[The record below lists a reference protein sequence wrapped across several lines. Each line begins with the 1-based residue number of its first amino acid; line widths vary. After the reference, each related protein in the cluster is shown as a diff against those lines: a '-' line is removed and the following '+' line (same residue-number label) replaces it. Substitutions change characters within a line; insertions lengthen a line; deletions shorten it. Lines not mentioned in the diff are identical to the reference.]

1 MISVTLCTVLLWDF
15 SGISC
20 GFFVVV
26 RVNNLVILTFLTVWV
41 GKAPLPLLP
50 SVDIDRKGEVTL
62 SPSSGV
68 LVLEGR
74 A

>member
-1 MISVTLCTVLLWDF
+1 MTSVTLRTVLLWDF

-20 GFFVVV
+20 GYFVVV

-41 GKAPLPLLP
+41 VKALDL
-50 SVDIDRKGEVTL
+50 KGEVTL
-62 SPSSGV
+62 SPSSGE

-74 A
+74 T

>member
-1 MISVTLCTVLLWDF
+1 MTSVTVLLYDF
-15 SGISC
+15 SGLSC

-26 RVNNLVILTFLTVWV
+26 RVNNLVVLTFLTVWV
-41 GKAPLPLLP
+41 GKAPLPLLL
-50 SVDIDRKGEVTL
+50 SVDVDLKGEETL
-62 SPSSGV
+62 SPSSGA

>member
-1 MISVTLCTVLLWDF
+1 MTLRTVLLWDF

-20 GFFVVV
+20 GYFVVV

-41 GKAPLPLLP
+41 VKAPLPLLL
-50 SVDIDRKGEVTL
+50 SVYIDLKGEVTL
-62 SPSSGV
+62 SPSSGE